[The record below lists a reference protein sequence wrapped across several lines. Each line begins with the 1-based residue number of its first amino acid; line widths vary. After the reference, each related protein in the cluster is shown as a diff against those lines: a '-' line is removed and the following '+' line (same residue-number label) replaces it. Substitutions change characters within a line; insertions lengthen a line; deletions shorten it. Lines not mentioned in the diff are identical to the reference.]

1 MFDKNRLKYL
11 LSNIEDSI
19 NLILSQRAT
28 IKCSLDFVS
37 SQHGVFVMGGI
48 CMQLVLIGE
57 YVKVIDAKTDGKYL
71 LNYPEIPWKA
81 IMGLRN
87 LIAHEYNKIDEDEI
101 FNIINDDL
109 DALLRTVQQMKR
121 ELE

>member
-19 NLILSQRAT
+19 NLILSQRVA

-37 SQHGVFVMGGI
+37 SQQGVFVMGGI

-57 YVKVIDAKTDGKYL
+57 TVKVIDAKTDGKYL

-101 FNIINDDL
+101 FNIINGDL
-109 DALLRTVQQMKR
+109 DTLLRTVQQMKR

>member
-19 NLILSQRAT
+19 NLIFSQREM
-28 IKCSLDFVS
+28 IKSPMDFVAT
-37 SQHGVFVMGGI
+37 QQGVFMMEGI

-57 YVKVIDAKTDGKYL
+57 TVKVIDAKTNGDYLSKYS
-71 LNYPEIPWKA
+71 EIPWKA

-87 LIAHEYNKIDEDEI
+87 LIAHEYNRIDEDEI
-101 FNIINDDL
+101 YNIINGDL
-109 DALLRTVQQMKR
+109 DILFREVQQMKKD
-121 ELE
+121 L

>member
-1 MFDKNRLKYL
+1 
-11 LSNIEDSI
+11 
-19 NLILSQRAT
+19 
-28 IKCSLDFVS
+28 
-37 SQHGVFVMGGI
+37 
-48 CMQLVLIGE
+48 MQ
-57 YVKVIDAKTDGKYL
+57 KTDGKYL

-101 FNIINDDL
+101 FNIINGDL
-109 DALLRTVQQMKR
+109 DTLLRTVQQMKR